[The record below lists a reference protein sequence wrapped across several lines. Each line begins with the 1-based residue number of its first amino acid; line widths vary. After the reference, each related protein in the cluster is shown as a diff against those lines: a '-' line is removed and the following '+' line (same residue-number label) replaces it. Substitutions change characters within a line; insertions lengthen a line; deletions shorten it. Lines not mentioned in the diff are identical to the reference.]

1 MFLSN
6 PFPGAFGLDIGD
18 LSLKLVRLIPHR
30 PMRGPIFYTV
40 NEVRSVSLP
49 PGLIVNGEIEQPEAV
64 RKKILLLIGK
74 EKTHRPIGSP
84 WVVANLPEPKTFL
97 KLITIDTTPDDLLY
111 DDVAY
116 HAKRHVPFEIEDT
129 YLDWQVVSSTST
141 GRNPTTQLLIGAVP
155 KVVADSY
162 TYLLEAAGLN
172 PVALEIESVA
182 VARTLITAQKNYTGE
197 ARALLDLGATRSS
210 LLVYDHD
217 SIQFSTSLSFSGEI
231 ITTAIAQSLKVDY
244 EVAEKLKITNGLT
257 YDKDYPKYLATI
269 SQLVDSFVNE
279 IQTALLFYK
288 AHFPDAN
295 PVTHITLSG
304 GTCLLRNMDTTLSE
318 KLKITA
324 SPGNVWK
331 NILSRQP
338 TDDEKTDGIT
348 FAAALGLAMRAAAN
362 PLLEHNA

>member
-6 PFPGAFGLDIGD
+6 PFPDAFGLDIGD
-18 LSLKLVRLIPHR
+18 LSLKLVRLVPHR
-30 PMRGPIFYTV
+30 SLRGQLSYTV

-74 EKTHRPIGSP
+74 EKLHRSISSP

-97 KLITIDTTPDDLLY
+97 KLISIDTPADDLLY

-129 YLDWQVVSSTST
+129 YLDWQVINTQSNPH
-141 GRNPTTQLLIGAVP
+141 NPTTQLLIGAVP

-172 PVALEIESVA
+172 PICLEIESVA
-182 VARTLITAQKNYTGE
+182 IARTLITAQKNYTGE
-197 ARALLDLGATRSS
+197 ARAILDLGATRSS

-217 SIQFSTSLSFSGEI
+217 SVQFSTSLSFSGEI
-231 ITTAIAQSLKVDY
+231 VTTAIAQALKIDY
-244 EVAEKLKITNGLT
+244 ETAEKLKISQGLT
-257 YDKDYPKYLATI
+257 YDKDNAKYLASV
-269 SQLVDSFVNE
+269 SQMVDSLVNE
-279 IQTALLFYK
+279 IQTAISFYK
-288 AHFPDAN
+288 AHFVDAN
-295 PVTHITLSG
+295 PVTHITLAG
-304 GTCLLRNMDTTLSE
+304 GACMLRNLDTTLSE

-331 NILSRQP
+331 NILSREP
-338 TDDEKTDGIT
+338 TEAEKTDGIT
-348 FAAALGLAMRAAAN
+348 YAAALGLAMRAAVN
-362 PLLEHNA
+362 PLREPT